1 MAIVINGSGTVTG
14 LAVGGLP
21 DGTVDNDTVASGLA
35 SSKLTGALPAISA
48 ASLTNVPKDVTV
60 GGRKNMIINGAM
72 QIDQR
77 TTSKTGVTSSGYHTL
92 DRWKLDN
99 SGLGTFTMSR
109 SGDAPSGFYSSLKMD
124 CTTAYGSAGGDDFN
138 AIHQDLEAYDGVSLG
153 YGTSDAKSLTVS
165 FWVKCSQTGTLQFNL
180 LHYASSTRQISATYT
195 INAANT
201 WEKKTITFAG
211 DTSQASDNDNS
222 KGLVFEWFLASGTG
236 RTSGGSPQ
244 TSWGAYALTKRN
256 AGSTISIGDS
266 TSDTWQITGV
276 QAEIG
281 STATDFE
288 YRSYGEELSLCQR
301 YYQQFG
307 HPTVEQPVG
316 AGVWN
321 DATQVLGHFPYIQE
335 MRAIP
340 TTSVS
345 STGFLRAYG
354 GFSGN
359 KISTGGQPIDGIT
372 TTSARLNVDFA
383 SSTAGDGTF
392 LQVVGGQYIYL
403 DAELQMI
410 ITNAKYH
417 KTVDTNDIVKAT
429 IDGKEMSVPMDTGNR
444 HYAEIL
450 KQVADGTITIA
461 EAD

>member
-1 MAIVINGSGTVTG
+1 MSIVVNGSGTITG
-14 LAVGGLP
+14 TSTGGLP
-21 DGTVDNDTVASGLA
+21 DNTVDAGTLATDSVTASKIAANSVDSAELIDGAVDDSHMA
-35 SSKLTGALPAISA
+35 SIS
-48 ASLTNVPKDVTV
+48 
-60 GGRKNMIINGAM
+60 GRKNMIINGAM

-77 TTSKTGVTSSGYHTL
+77 ATSKTGVTSTGYHTL

-109 SGDAPSGFYSSLKMD
+109 SADAPSGFYSSLKMD

-138 AIHQDLEAYDGVSLG
+138 AIHQDLESYNGVSLG
-153 YGTSDAKSLTVS
+153 YATSNAKSLTVS

-195 INAANT
+195 INTANT

-244 TSWGAYALTKRN
+244 TSWGAYALNKRN

-288 YRSYGEELSLCQR
+288 HRSFGEELALCQR
-301 YYQQFG
+301 YYLKDTDTGYHTAIGQNTDRALGIAWMLPVPFRAS
-307 HPTVEQPVG
+307 PTITVSGTSYALTHTTYNGTSSPSVHQSAYTVNESSIRVG
-316 AGVWN
+316 F
-321 DATQVLGHFPYIQE
+321 T
-335 MRAIP
+335 
-340 TTSVS
+340 
-345 STGFLRAYG
+345 
-354 GFSGN
+354 GFSG
-359 KISTGGQPIDGIT
+359 IT
-372 TTSARLNVDFA
+372 DNRLCAVELNTV
-383 SSTAGDGTF
+383 TF
-392 LQVVGGQYIYL
+392 
-403 DAELQMI
+403 DAEL
-410 ITNAKYH
+410 
-417 KTVDTNDIVKAT
+417 
-429 IDGKEMSVPMDTGNR
+429 
-444 HYAEIL
+444 
-450 KQVADGTITIA
+450 
-461 EAD
+461 

>member
-14 LAVGGLP
+14 LSVGGLP
-21 DGTVDNDTVASGLA
+21 DGTVDAGTLATDSVTAAKIATNSVDSAELIDGAVDDSHMASI
-35 SSKLTGALPAISA
+35 K
-48 ASLTNVPKDVTV
+48 
-60 GGRKNMIINGAM
+60 GRKNMIINGAM

-77 TTSKTGVTSSGYHTL
+77 ATSKTGVTSSGYHTL

-281 STATDFE
+281 ATATDFE
-288 YRSYGEELSLCQR
+288 HRSYGEELALCHR
-301 YYQQFG
+301 YYCR
-307 HPTVEQPVG
+307 TVTNVNHEVG
-316 AGVWN
+316 
-321 DATQVLGHFPYIQE
+321 
-335 MRAIP
+335 
-340 TTSVS
+340 
-345 STGFLRAYG
+345 TGLY
-354 GFSGN
+354 FSGSHMSCFVN
-359 KISTGGQPIDGIT
+359 LPVPMRTNPTMSYSGPTNGWKIWRNGGSDAFTSFNLDQINGINSRVT
-372 TTSARLNVDFA
+372 LYNNSQV
-383 SSTAGDGTF
+383 SGTAGMAGYVRSDSSNCILEF
-392 LQVVGGQYIYL
+392 I
-403 DAELQMI
+403 AEL
-410 ITNAKYH
+410 
-417 KTVDTNDIVKAT
+417 
-429 IDGKEMSVPMDTGNR
+429 
-444 HYAEIL
+444 
-450 KQVADGTITIA
+450 
-461 EAD
+461 

>member
-1 MAIVINGSGTVTG
+1 MSTIKSSDEHLTLNA
-14 LAVGGLP
+14 
-21 DGTVDNDTVASGLA
+21 DGTSKDIKFQANGVEKASI
-35 SSKLTGALPAISA
+35 SSAGAFTSTTIDATKLTGDLPAISA
-48 ASLTNVPKDVTV
+48 ASLTNVPKDTTV

-77 TTSKTGVTSSGYHTL
+77 ATSKTSVASTGYHTL

-109 SGDAPSGFYSSLKMD
+109 SADAPSGFYSSLKMD
-124 CTTAYGSAGGDDFN
+124 CTTAYGSAGADDFN
-138 AIHQDLEAYDGVSLG
+138 AIHQDLESYDGVSLG

-195 INAANT
+195 INTANT

-244 TSWGAYALTKRN
+244 TSWGAYALNKRN

-281 STATDFE
+281 STATEFE
-288 YRSYGEELSLCQR
+288 HRSYGEELALCQR
-301 YYQQFG
+301 YFQRYQA
-307 HPTVEQPVG
+307 EQQEWLYNEGNAAHGKWWQLV
-316 AGVWN
+316 
-321 DATQVLGHFPYIQE
+321 YSE
-335 MRAIP
+335 MRAGP
-340 TTSVS
+340 TVT
-345 STGFLRAYG
+345 FD
-354 GFSGN
+354 SGW
-359 KISTGGQPIDGIT
+359 TGGGAAGLSGTVTAISASSNPYRL
-372 TTSARLNVDFA
+372 SARVTFSAAGGSAYNVHHTDSFNG
-383 SSTAGDGTF
+383 S
-392 LQVVGGQYIYL
+392 YCYL
-403 DAELQMI
+403 DAEL
-410 ITNAKYH
+410 
-417 KTVDTNDIVKAT
+417 
-429 IDGKEMSVPMDTGNR
+429 
-444 HYAEIL
+444 
-450 KQVADGTITIA
+450 
-461 EAD
+461 